1 MLQRFLAPLVLLLV
15 AASVLAAAPSVEL
28 HGLDGKPRN
37 ANEFIGHGKWT
48 VVVAWAHDC
57 FICNHEIGQMTAF
70 HNAHKN
76 KDAIV
81 LGVSIDGMEKIKDA
95 REFVADHK
103 LPFVNLVAEP
113 EQEVMMAFG
122 GGPFVGTPTFYIY
135 DPSGKIVARNVGP
148 TSRQDVEKFI
158 DDYNKNSYVGE

>member
-1 MLQRFLAPLVLLLV
+1 MLQRILALLILLLFST
-15 AASVLAAAPSVEL
+15 AIHAAAPSVEL
-28 HGLDGKPRN
+28 RDLDGRPRN

-57 FICNHEIGQMTAF
+57 LICKREIHEMAAF
-70 HNAHKN
+70 HVAHKDR
-76 KDAIV
+76 DAIV
-81 LGVSIDGMEKIKDA
+81 LGVSIDGMDKLREA

-103 LPFVNLVAEP
+103 LPFVNLIAEP

-122 GGPFVGTPTFYIY
+122 GGPFIGTPTYYIY

-148 TSRQDVEKFI
+148 TSQHDVEKFI
-158 DDYNKNSYVGE
+158 DGYNANP

>member
-1 MLQRFLAPLVLLLV
+1 MLQRILAPLVLLLFST
-15 AASVLAAAPSVEL
+15 AIHAAAPSVEL
-28 HGLDGKPRN
+28 RDLDGKPRN

-57 FICNHEIGQMTAF
+57 FLCNHEIKHMTAF

-122 GGPFVGTPTFYIY
+122 GGPFIGTPTYYIY

-148 TSRQDVEKFI
+148 TSQQDVEKFI
-158 DDYNKNSYVGE
+158 DRHSESISANP